1 MLANCERSIQGN
13 VLVQKKIRVHELSK
27 ELGLTSKELLG
38 IAQTLGIGASSPS
51 ASIED
56 AQADRIRRKV
66 DAQGLRREHAPEE
79 PAKNKSARSS
89 APASVAPSE
98 APAAATPARA
108 PCSARWRDTHT
119 HTHARTQVRTCL

>member
-1 MLANCERSIQGN
+1 MPANCGLTIQGN

-66 DAQGLRREHAPEE
+66 DAEGLRREHAPEE
-79 PAKNKSARSS
+79 PATGAPDR
-89 APASVAPSE
+89 APAPG
-98 APAAATPARA
+98 
-108 PCSARWRDTHT
+108 
-119 HTHARTQVRTCL
+119 